1 MRKEA
6 NNPVSQ
12 AAAVMG
18 KVGGKAGKGSTK
30 KRGNSAFYKQ
40 LRARRKHYANP
51 TWLKKSEETH

>member
-18 KVGGKAGKGSTK
+18 KMGGKAGKGSNK
-30 KRGNSAFYKQ
+30 KRGNPEYYRQ
-40 LRARRKHYANP
+40 LRAKRKNYPAP
-51 TWLKKSEETH
+51 TWLKKSGETE